1 MTLQQL
7 LEDAS
12 RDLFG
17 IANGT
22 LPTMDTTPPVT
33 TAKLPVPTGLNG
45 WYRGPVVI
53 NFNASDD
60 LSGVFSTELSL
71 DNQQTW
77 EPLPCAGLKLKD
89 DGIYNIFARSR
100 DLAGNRETPVLTTVK
115 IDSTA
120 PVTTVTTKTIKGIS
134 LVVLFAASDNLSGV
148 ARTEYSLDNGL
159 HWKTGT
165 TLVLNQDG
173 LYTVLFRSIDVA
185 GNIEKVNSIKL
196 NVNL

>member
-1 MTLQQL
+1 MTLTQL
-7 LEDAS
+7 LENAS
-12 RDLFG
+12 HDLFG

-22 LPTMDTTPPVT
+22 LPTADTTPPVT
-33 TAKLPVPTGLNG
+33 TAVLPAPTGLNG

-53 NFNASDD
+53 NFNALDD
-60 LSGVFSTELSL
+60 LSGVVMTELSR
-71 DNQQTW
+71 DDQHTW
-77 EPLPCAGLKLKD
+77 EPLPCDGLKLKD
-89 DGIYNIFARSR
+89 DGIHKVFAFST
-100 DLAGNRETPVLTTVK
+100 DLAGNPETPILTTVK

-173 LYTVLFRSIDVA
+173 VYSVLFRSIDVA
-185 GNIEKVNSIKL
+185 GNVEKRNSITV

>member
-1 MTLQQL
+1 
-7 LEDAS
+7 
-12 RDLFG
+12 
-17 IANGT
+17 
-22 LPTMDTTPPVT
+22 
-33 TAKLPVPTGLNG
+33 
-45 WYRGPVVI
+45 VVI
-53 NFNASDD
+53 NFNALDD
-60 LSGVFSTELSL
+60 LSGVVMTELSR
-71 DNQQTW
+71 DDQHTW
-77 EPLPCAGLKLKD
+77 EPLPCDGLKLKD
-89 DGIYNIFARSR
+89 DGIHKVFAFST
-100 DLAGNRETPVLTTVK
+100 DLAGNPETPILTTVK

-173 LYTVLFRSIDVA
+173 VYSVLFRSIDVA
-185 GNIEKVNSIKL
+185 GNVEKRNSITV